1 MSYKIIGE
9 ALKNILESNKSIDSN
24 DVFTHLKMMKW
35 NVEVIDNNIVVKLK
49 DGRTA
54 TLLLDGTNSKVIVKD
69 GENTSEESIEIPE
82 WFIGNTDKTNDFIHI
97 KLATIHNTSKTI
109 FENYDLESDAREA
122 VVTRDEA
129 EEEINKH
136 NGEPFI
142 DFLDEV
148 GDKET
153 YTGEEVLNWLGY

>member
-1 MSYKIIGE
+1 MKNNKYKMIGE
-9 ALKNILESNKSIDSN
+9 ALSNIIKN
-24 DVFTHLKMMKW
+24 
-35 NVEVIDNNIVVKLK
+35 DN
-49 DGRTA
+49 
-54 TLLLDGTNSKVIVKD
+54 
-69 GENTSEESIEIPE
+69 
-82 WFIGNTDKTNDFIHI
+82 
-97 KLATIHNTSKTI
+97 KTI